1 MLFSV
6 LFTMAF
12 AGVPGNIP
20 LTALDGTKI
29 ENTKYEDKV
38 ILFVNV
44 ASKCGYT
51 RQYSGLQSLY
61 EKYKDRGLVIMGV
74 PCNQFGNQ
82 EPGNAAEIQTF
93 CSNKYSVSFPLL
105 EKQDVNGSNRS
116 PLYKKMIDTGANVRW
131 NFEKFLVNSKGEV
144 VQRFPSSTAPL
155 SDDLKS
161 SIEAL
166 LPTPKN

>member
-1 MLFSV
+1 MFLS
-6 LFTMAF
+6 LLLSISF

-20 LTALDGTKI
+20 LNALDGSKI

-44 ASKCGYT
+44 ASRCGYT
-51 RQYSGLQSLY
+51 KQYSGLQSLY
-61 EKYKDRGLVIMGV
+61 EQFKDRGLVIMGV

-82 EPGNAAEIQTF
+82 EPGTATEIQNF

-116 PLYKKMIDTGANVRW
+116 PLYKKIIDSGADIRW
-131 NFEKFLVNSKGEV
+131 NFEKILVNSQGKV
-144 VQRFPSSTAPL
+144 VQRFPSSTDPL
-155 SDDLKS
+155 SEELKK

-166 LPTPKN
+166 LPASK